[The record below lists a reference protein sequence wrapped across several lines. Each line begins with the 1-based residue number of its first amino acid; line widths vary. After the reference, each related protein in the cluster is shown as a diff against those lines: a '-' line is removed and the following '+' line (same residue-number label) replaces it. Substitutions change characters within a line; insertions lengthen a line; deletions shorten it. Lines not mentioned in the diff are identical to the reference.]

1 MKPTWMRASTG
12 LDVKTAMSASGR
24 LSSFRTC
31 TNTLATVKQTI
42 ECGFHIR
49 VGRIYAWATSD
60 IEDGRGQEH
69 CGACPRLA

>member
-1 MKPTWMRASTG
+1 
-12 LDVKTAMSASGR
+12 